1 MSLMQRIPLHAK
13 EVQIFKPDCLAEQQT
28 IPAFTLKAPTR
39 REREDMMY
47 AIRQDG
53 LRRYGQEEMREAM
66 VEELCRLWEC
76 DQEDPNVAKLR
87 GYWQATDD
95 YAEQAE
101 ALLLEIEAA
110 KDAGEESP
118 AALAPFEH
126 AETPAVV
133 ELLDRLDDLSPRL
146 RRMAISNERFARSL
160 PRYAIA
166 HCLKDWTGL
175 ECQPRFEN
183 EVLKI
188 DIVHDLEGELE
199 DRFGDKGVS
208 AINELAA
215 AAIGRF
221 FMGKAAEKNS
231 SSGPASP
238 QTPAPTKATG
248 SGKTAGQSP
257 ASETSTETLAE

>member
-53 LRRYGQEEMREAM
+53 LRRYSQEEMREAM
-66 VEELCRLWEC
+66 IEELCRLWEC
-76 DQEDPNVAKLR
+76 DKEDANVAKLR
-87 GYWQATDD
+87 AYWQAADD
-95 YAEQAE
+95 YAEEAE
-101 ALLLEIEAA
+101 ALALEAEAA
-110 KDAGEESP
+110 KDAGEDAP
-118 AALAPFEH
+118 AELAPFEH
-126 AETPAVV
+126 PETPAVA

-146 RRMAISNERFARSL
+146 RRMAISNEKFARSL
-160 PRYAIA
+160 PRYAVA
-166 HCLKDWTGL
+166 HCLTGWEGL
-175 ECQPRFEN
+175 ETQPRFEN

-188 DIVHDLEGELE
+188 DVVHDLEGELE
-199 DRFGDKGVS
+199 DEFGDLGKTAV
-208 AINELAA
+208 NELAA

-221 FMGKAAEKNS
+221 FMSKAAEKNS
-231 SSGPASP
+231 SSGPVSQ
-238 QTPAPTKATG
+238 QTPVDMKATG

-257 ASETSTETLAE
+257 ESATSTETPAG